1 MKGVRT
7 IRGRIVLEAEVQGRI
22 HSTTILCVRRDG
34 HVALGGD
41 GQVTIGDTVMKA
53 NANKVRALKGGK
65 ILAGFAGAAAD
76 AFTLF
81 EKFEEKL
88 ERYPGNLPR
97 AAVELAK
104 DWRSDRVLRR
114 LEALLIVADKE
125 HGFVISGS
133 GELIEPDDGI
143 LAIGSG
149 GSYALAAARGLV
161 GNSGLPP
168 RDIVQKSLEIAAEL
182 DRYIVGQEPAKKAVA
197 IAVRNR
203 WRRAQTPDD
212 IRDEILP
219 NNIIMIGPT
228 GVGKTE
234 IARRL
239 ARLAGA
245 PFLKVE
251 ASKFTEVGYVGR
263 DVESMVRELVDVAI
277 NMVRT
282 EREDEVYP
290 EAEARAEE
298 RLLDIL
304 LPAAP
309 APPLTA
315 SPSPGEKGEGRGEK
329 APLFVVSSKGD
340 VTTKPLE
347 ADTEAQERRRRSRE
361 KLRQQLKEGKLEE
374 RDVEVEVQQQGF
386 PMLEMMQPPQGME
399 GPDVN
404 FTEWL
409 QEMLPKKKK
418 RRTVHLHEAR
428 RILVDEELKKLVD
441 MDDVVN
447 EALDR
452 VENHGVIFID
462 ELDKIAGER
471 GTVGPDVSREGVQR
485 DLLTIVEG
493 STVQTRYGYVR
504 TDHVLFIAAGA
515 FHVSK
520 PSDLIPE
527 LQGRFPIRVEL
538 SSLTEA
544 DFVRIMTEPENAL
557 TKQYA
562 ALCQAEGATLE
573 FTADG
578 VKEIARIAAKVNER
592 MENIGARRLHTVM
605 TTLLEEVMFELPD
618 YPSKHIVFDGP
629 AVRERLLRIVE
640 DEDLRKYIL

>member
-1 MKGVRT
+1 MPPKK
-7 IRGRIVLEAEVQGRI
+7 IV
-22 HSTTILCVRRDG
+22 
-34 HVALGGD
+34 
-41 GQVTIGDTVMKA
+41 
-53 NANKVRALKGGK
+53 
-65 ILAGFAGAAAD
+65 
-76 AFTLF
+76 
-81 EKFEEKL
+81 
-88 ERYPGNLPR
+88 
-97 AAVELAK
+97 
-104 DWRSDRVLRR
+104 
-114 LEALLIVADKE
+114 
-125 HGFVISGS
+125 
-133 GELIEPDDGI
+133 
-143 LAIGSG
+143 
-149 GSYALAAARGLV
+149 
-161 GNSGLPP
+161 
-168 RDIVQKSLEIAAEL
+168 AEL
-182 DRYIVGQEPAKKAVA
+182 DRYIVGQEAAKKAVA

-203 WRRAQTPDD
+203 WRRAQAPEE
-212 IRDEILP
+212 IRDEIMP

-263 DVESMVRELVDVAI
+263 DVESMVRELVDVSI
-277 NMVRT
+277 NMVRS
-282 EREDEVYP
+282 EREDDVYP
-290 EAEARAEE
+290 TAEQRAEE
-298 RLLDIL
+298 RLLDLL
-304 LPAAP
+304 LPPLPSPPSAAP
-309 APPLTA
+309 SPPGAGA
-315 SPSPGEKGEGRGEK
+315 SPEAATAR
-329 APLFVVSSKGD
+329 PLFVVSSKGD
-340 VTTKPLE
+340 VQPKVPE
-347 ADTEAQERRRRSRE
+347 VETEAQERRRRTRE
-361 KLRQQLKEGKLEE
+361 KLRQQLKEGQLEE
-374 RDVEVEVQQQGF
+374 RDVEIEVQQQSF

-404 FTEWL
+404 FGEMI
-409 QEMLPKKKK
+409 QELIPKKKK

-428 RILVDEELKKLVD
+428 RIMIDEELKKLVD

-462 ELDKIAGER
+462 EIDKITGARGER
-471 GTVGPDVSREGVQR
+471 TGGGPDVSREGVQR
-485 DLLTIVEG
+485 DLLPIVEG

-504 TDHVLFIAAGA
+504 TDHILFIAAGA
-515 FHVSK
+515 FHIAK

-538 SSLTEA
+538 SSLSEE

-562 ALCQAEGATLE
+562 ALCQSDGATLE
-573 FTADG
+573 FTPDG

-605 TTLLEEVMFELPD
+605 TTLLEDVMFELPD
-618 YPSKHIVFDGP
+618 YPSKHIKFDAP
-629 AVRERLLRIVE
+629 AVRERLLKIVE